1 MISKFVQAIPQ
12 PVTSR
17 LKDTPI
23 DKLWKSYRIKNLET
37 VTAVFDTS
45 AGELRLE
52 IPQGHPFLE
61 KADKPGGHEPALTR
75 ELENIVDRSTVFY
88 DVGARFGYHTV
99 LTMMLGV
106 PENQIHAFEG
116 HPVSFSVLESNHDYN
131 ISLTNSFVGDGSN
144 NLSLD
149 EYVRRNQDPT
159 VLKIDVEG
167 AELNVLRGATDLLS
181 KSKPKIYIE
190 IHPHLI
196 HRTNDEVSDIYE
208 LLRSNGYQLSI
219 LNHRTT
225 ESVWEDLD
233 QSAPNTE
240 EVHLLRGSNKC

>member
-17 LKDTPI
+17 LKDTQI
-23 DKLWKSYRIKNLET
+23 DRIWKLYRIKTSET
-37 VTAVFDTS
+37 ITTVFDTS

-75 ELENIVDRSTVFY
+75 ELENIINEGTVFY

-99 LTMMLGV
+99 LSMILGV

-116 HPVSFSVLESNHDYN
+116 DPVSFSVLESNHNNNNNN
-131 ISLTNSFVGDGSN
+131 ISLINSYVGNGSN
-144 NLSLD
+144 SLSLD

-181 KSKPKIYIE
+181 KSKPKIFIE
-190 IHPHLI
+190 VHPHLI
-196 HRTNDEVSDIYE
+196 HRSNGEVRDIYR
-208 LLRSNGYQLSI
+208 LLKSNGYQLST

-225 ESVWEDLD
+225 ESVWEALD
-233 QSAPNTE
+233 QSDPNTE
-240 EVHLLRGSNKC
+240 EVHLLRGI